1 MSDAKT
7 SVYVLILAGG
17 AGTRFWPASR
27 AARPKQLLPLV
38 GGEPLLRATARRV
51 LPLCSDGQGDD
62 ASAYRRILVAT
73 GRHLVDATRAILPE
87 LPAENLLVEP
97 VPRNTAPCIG
107 WAAARIARAD
117 PDAVVV
123 VLPSD
128 HHVADVPRFR
138 EVLRAAIASAQQGA
152 ITTVGI
158 RPTHPETGFGYI
170 ETGEPRGGGALSVIR
185 FVEKPDR
192 ERAAGFVASG
202 RYLWNA
208 GMFFFRA
215 RDMLAAV
222 RAHLPAL
229 AEGLAELDDAAARGG
244 EAEVLDHVFP
254 GLPSVSIDHGVMEHV
269 GSLAVVPGDFGWSD
283 VGSWRSAWEL
293 AGKDDD
299 GNSAPGG
306 AVLIDARS
314 NLVVDLRQQA
324 AGKRVI
330 ALVGVE
336 DLVVVETDDALL
348 VVPRERAQD
357 VKHVVDALK
366 GRGEGGLV

>member
-1 MSDAKT
+1 MSPVHA
-7 SVYVLILAGG
+7 LILAGG

-38 GGEPLLRATARRV
+38 GDEPMLRATARRV
-51 LPLCSDGQGDD
+51 LPLCDPGEGEP
-62 ASAYRRILVAT
+62 AWARVLIAT
-73 GRHLVDATRAILPE
+73 GPHLAGSTRALLPE
-87 LPAENLLVEP
+87 LPAENLLIEP

-107 WAAARIARAD
+107 WAAARIARQD
-117 PDAVVV
+117 PEAVVA

-128 HHVADVPRFR
+128 HHVGDVAGFR
-138 EVLRAAIASAQQGA
+138 DILQAAIDTARRGM

-170 ETGEPRGGGALSVIR
+170 ETGDAIGGGAAKVLRALR

-192 ERAAGFVASG
+192 ERAAAYLASG

-215 RDMLAAV
+215 GDMLAAI

-229 AEGLAELDDAAARGG
+229 AEGLEELDDAAARGA
-244 EAEVLDHVFP
+244 ESEVLAHVFP
-254 GLPSVSIDHGVMEHV
+254 DLPSISIDHGVMEHLTD
-269 GSLAVVPGDFGWSD
+269 LAVVPGEFGWSD

-293 AGKDDD
+293 SGRDAD
-299 GNSAPGG
+299 GNSAPPG

-324 AGKRVI
+324 AGRRVI

-366 GRGEGGLV
+366 ARGEGGLV

>member
-1 MSDAKT
+1 MSDA
-7 SVYVLILAGG
+7 SPSLYALLLAGG

-27 AARPKQLLPLV
+27 AARPKQLLSLV
-38 GGEPLLRATARRV
+38 GDEALLRATARRV
-51 LPLCSDGQGDD
+51 LPLCDPAEGQPAWD
-62 ASAYRRILVAT
+62 RVLVAT
-73 GRHLVDATRAILPE
+73 GSHLLEATQALLPE
-87 LPAENLLVEP
+87 IPPENFLVEP

-107 WAAARIARAD
+107 WAAARVARED
-117 PDAVVV
+117 PDAVVA

-128 HHVADVPRFR
+128 HHVADVPGFR
-138 EVLRAAIASAQQGA
+138 EILRAAVDSAARGT

-170 ETGEPRGGGALSVIR
+170 ETGAEIGGGALGALR

-192 ERAAGFVASG
+192 ERAAAFVSSG

-215 RDMLAAV
+215 RDMLAAI
-222 RAHLPAL
+222 RSHLPAL
-229 AEGLAELDDAAARGG
+229 AEGLEELDDAAARG
-244 EAEVLDHVFP
+244 AEVEALAHVFP
-254 GLPSVSIDHGVMEHV
+254 GLPPVSIDHGVMEHLAE
-269 GSLAVVPGDFGWSD
+269 LAVVPGDFGWSD

-293 AGKDDD
+293 APRDED
-299 GNSAPGG
+299 GNSAPQGT
-306 AVLIDARS
+306 VLIDAQS
-314 NLVVDLRQQA
+314 NLVVDLRRQG
-324 AGKRVI
+324 GKRVI